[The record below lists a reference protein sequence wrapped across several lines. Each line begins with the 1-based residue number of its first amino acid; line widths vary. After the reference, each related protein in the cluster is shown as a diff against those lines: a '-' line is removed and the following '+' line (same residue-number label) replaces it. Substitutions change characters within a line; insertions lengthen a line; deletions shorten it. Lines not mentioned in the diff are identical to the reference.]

1 MHRFNMPANGRTVLC
16 RLIRRSSVHEKKNH
30 KETQLRTKEK
40 KYITTPYTISIHY
53 TLILYLYFQY
63 PTLKFKNNTLKISQ
77 TPNKTF
83 MQSVI
88 RQIVNM

>member
-1 MHRFNMPANGRTVLC
+1 MHWFNMPANGRTVLC
-16 RLIRRSSVHEKKNH
+16 RLIRRSSVHEKKQQKN

-40 KYITTPYTISIHY
+40 KYITTPYAISIHY

-63 PTLKFKNNTLKISQ
+63 LTLKFKNNTLKISQ

-83 MQSVI
+83 M
-88 RQIVNM
+88 

>member
-1 MHRFNMPANGRTVLC
+1 MYRFNMPANGRTVLR
-16 RLIRRSSVHEKKNH
+16 RLIDAVAYTKKKTQ

-63 PTLKFKNNTLKISQ
+63 LTLNFKNNTLKISQ
-77 TPNKTF
+77 TPSKTF
-83 MQSVI
+83 M
-88 RQIVNM
+88 